1 MIVDV
6 ALSRDSKTGKYTGL
20 WQPQLKHKLIKMS
33 HSKPL
38 FNFFSVFFK
47 QTIQLLQL
55 INVKNVHP
63 VYSAGIRSQDRYR
76 TSLLP

>member
-38 FNFFSVFFK
+38 FNFFRSSSNK
-47 QTIQLLQL
+47 QY
-55 INVKNVHP
+55 NYYN
-63 VYSAGIRSQDRYR
+63 
-76 TSLLP
+76 